1 MTATA
6 AEKHTDDNDN
16 KGDNGHPTKTF
27 TLIINTRKTDWDKE
41 QISYKDLVQIRF
53 PGKVLDETE
62 EVTIAYTR
70 GPKENRE
77 GSLTVGHSVY
87 VKNQMTF
94 DVYLTI
100 RS

>member
-6 AEKHTDDNDN
+6 AEKQNDND
-16 KGDNGHPTKTF
+16 KGNNGHPNKTF

-41 QISYKDLVQIRF
+41 QISYEELVQIRF
-53 PGKVLDETE
+53 PGKVLDENE

-70 GPKENRE
+70 GPKQNRE
-77 GSLTVGHSVY
+77 GSLTIGHSVY